1 MPVTKSRT
9 SAPLS
14 AAAMPSQK
22 TFNSEVIDISSSD
35 ESASNSTSANSEP
48 CANSRIETRELAETT
63 IGSRLRDCGHCKDV
77 DSTRY
82 YENVGGEP
90 AGEGD
95 SGSGGLDSVAGID
108 QPLAHIR
115 RRSFPKQT
123 NPELSRQRFDDVI
136 PDSEEDSDDEELRDA
151 NTDTKPNKASELTT
165 EGKRDGP
172 RGRTAVGNMPHN
184 KRKASIEPSEQNVP
198 STEERQKRPRFRV
211 DMAFRVNPPIVDD
224 DRES

>member
-1 MPVTKSRT
+1 
-9 SAPLS
+9 
-14 AAAMPSQK
+14 MPSQK

-48 CANSRIETRELAETT
+48 KVLSDILTKLSA